1 VRTPPTLVRVGLE
14 KDVRVLEV
22 SLAIDM
28 TASTTMGR
36 DACGAY
42 GFSPPHAAMNT
53 APSAITIRLRSPER
67 YDMFCLPA
75 G

>member
-28 TASTTMGR
+28 TASTQWDVTRAVHM
-36 DACGAY
+36 ACRRHT
-42 GFSPPHAAMNT
+42 PQ
-53 APSAITIRLRSPER
+53 
-67 YDMFCLPA
+67 
-75 G
+75 